1 VDSGKKGSQAYS
13 DLFGGGRP
21 IVGMIHLM
29 PLPGS
34 PGFQGSMERVL
45 ERAGEEARILAESG
59 LSAILVENYGDTPF
73 FPARVPPET
82 VAAMAVAVRE
92 VASSTDLPVGVNVL
106 RNDAEAALAV
116 AAAGGGRFVRV
127 NVHVGS
133 MFSDQGLLSGEAF
146 QTLRKRAALGLP
158 IPILADVM
166 VKHATPPP
174 GLTLESAARD
184 CWFRGKADALI
195 LTGSETGRCINEDS
209 LGRVRGALPP
219 SAKIWVG
226 SGATA
231 ENVSSLLESAD
242 GIIVGSALQRGGIA
256 GGGIEGDRV
265 RAFMEGVAG

>member
-1 VDSGKKGSQAYS
+1 
-13 DLFGGGRP
+13 
-21 IVGMIHLM
+21 
-29 PLPGS
+29 
-34 PGFQGSMERVL
+34 MERVL
-45 ERAGEEARILAESG
+45 ERAREEAKILAEG
-59 LSAILVENYGDTPF
+59 GFSAILVENFGDTPF

-92 VASSTDLPVGVNVL
+92 VACCTDLPVGVNVL

-116 AAAGGGRFVRV
+116 AAAGGGRFIRV

-195 LTGSETGRCINEDS
+195 LTGSETGRCVNEDS
-209 LGRVRGALPP
+209 LGRVRGTLPP
-219 SAKIWVG
+219 SAKIWAG

-231 ENVSSLLESAD
+231 ENVSSLLESTD

-256 GGGIEGDRV
+256 GGGIERDRV
-265 RAFMEGVAG
+265 RAFMDGVAG

>member
-1 VDSGKKGSQAYS
+1 MDLGNTENQAYS

-21 IVGMIHLM
+21 IIGMIHLM

-34 PGFQGSMERVL
+34 PGFKGSMEQVL
-45 ERAGEEARILAESG
+45 ERAILEAEILADGG
-59 LSAILVENYGDTPF
+59 LSGILVENYGDSPF

-92 VASSTDLPVGVNVL
+92 VAGTTSLPTGVNVL

-116 AAAGGGRFVRV
+116 AAAGGGRFIRV

-146 QTLRKRAALGLP
+146 QTLRKRAALGLS
-158 IPILADVM
+158 IPVLADVM

-174 GLTLESAARD
+174 GQSLESAARD

-195 LTGSETGRCINEDS
+195 LTGSETGRGPHADS
-209 LGRVRGALPP
+209 LARVRTALPP

-231 ENVSSLLESAD
+231 ENVSSLLKSAD
-242 GIIVGSALQRGGIA
+242 GIIVGSAIQEGGFA
-256 GGGIEGDRV
+256 GGGIERDRV
-265 RAFMEGVAG
+265 LAFMEAVMG